1 MKGRE
6 RLRVR
11 VCVFGGV
18 RSAVEQQHGAVRV
31 EEVAAKK
38 TLSRNDVG
46 SKINFKMGKRPLC
59 L

>member
-31 EEVAAKK
+31 ENFEGKK
-38 TLSRNDVG
+38 NAVS
-46 SKINFKMGKRPLC
+46 S
-59 L
+59 